1 MILYISLPGLVFVH
15 FWLFPHVDSEQCS
28 FGIQHNFSQNDK
40 YHNKVTQATET
51 WQRSIDNEQ
60 LYVLLKILGPIF
72 QAKVWNS
79 DSKLSICHLK
89 SHLKLLPSWTLFI
102 RWFFFELE
110 CRQKFCSNTCL
121 FFCLVQINLICSFCL
136 IFVWNFRNYLILQH
150 TAHWTCTFEGHG
162 AHVSSSTNLPLKTKS
177 CQNQVKPNFTV
188 LFQFKKIIIYTKNCY
203 KSGDFIIKIIFVI
216 LSNYNL
222 KQTNFMS
229 FIFPCLIGFA
239 VNFLARLT
247 W

>member
-1 MILYISLPGLVFVH
+1 M
-15 FWLFPHVDSEQCS
+15 
-28 FGIQHNFSQNDK
+28 
-40 YHNKVTQATET
+40 
-51 WQRSIDNEQ
+51 
-60 LYVLLKILGPIF
+60 
-72 QAKVWNS
+72 
-79 DSKLSICHLK
+79 
-89 SHLKLLPSWTLFI
+89 
-102 RWFFFELE
+102 E

-188 LFQFKKIIIYTKNCY
+188 LFLFKNMFVYTTNCY
-203 KSGDFIIKIIFVI
+203 KKCRIYNWKMSFVI

-222 KQTNFMS
+222 KQTNLCP

-239 VNFLARLT
+239 LNFLARLT